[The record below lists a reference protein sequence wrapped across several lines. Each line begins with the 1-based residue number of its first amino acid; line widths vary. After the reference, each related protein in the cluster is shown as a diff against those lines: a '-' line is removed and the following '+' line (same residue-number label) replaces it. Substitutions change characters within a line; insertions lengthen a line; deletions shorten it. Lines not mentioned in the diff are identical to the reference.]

1 MKPVTV
7 SVVSHGQ
14 VGQVA
19 ELLNDLR
26 LHCRGW
32 IEKVVLTLNIPE
44 SLPFEL
50 DAFGFP
56 VHLVQNARALGFGE
70 NHNRAFRHCET
81 DWFLVLNPDV
91 RLGEDVLAELLACSN
106 ARTALL
112 APQELSSEGAV
123 VENLRG
129 LVTPLELFRR
139 QVLKRPSPPPVQNGW
154 VKGMFMLLRASAYR
168 SVHGFDERFFL
179 YCEDFDLCA
188 RLIINGWTVEH
199 HRDVEVKHAWQRSSH
214 HSLQKLWLHIQSLL
228 QMWCSGTYW
237 KYRSLLARG

>member
-7 SVVSHGQ
+7 SIVSHGQ
-14 VGQVA
+14 AGQVA
-19 ELLNDLR
+19 ELLNDLG
-26 LHCRGW
+26 LHCRER
-32 IEKVVLTLNIPE
+32 IEKVVLTLNRPE
-44 SLPFEL
+44 TLPFEL
-50 DAFGFP
+50 EAFGFP
-56 VHLVQNARALGFGE
+56 VQLVQNARALGFGE

-91 RLGEDVLAELLACSN
+91 RLGADVLAELLARSSDK
-106 ARTALL
+106 TAVL
-112 APQELSSEGAV
+112 APQEFSSEGTL

-129 LVTPLELFRR
+129 LVTPLELIRR
-139 QVLKRPSPPPVQNGW
+139 QVLKRPPPPPGQNGW
-154 VKGMFMLLRASAYR
+154 VKGMFMLLRSSAYR

-188 RLIINGWTVEH
+188 RLIIHGWAVEH
-199 HRDVEVKHAWQRSSH
+199 HRDVEVRHAWQRGSH
-214 HSLQKLWLHIQSLL
+214 HSMQKLRLHLKSLL